1 MGSKLKK
8 KRHFRPKGYEDRN
21 KMQQIERNKS
31 LSENSFNELFESL
44 QLINLTVL
52 YAPKEENGF
61 DFNREQL
68 NCFNRAIKE
77 FNESYEDNGPTYLE
91 VMKSHM
97 DTYEFDCTKEAVN
110 FPYRPKLKM
119 YGKSFRNMNEHEII
133 LISINGAIETY
144 LVLALH
150 VLRDIFHFS
159 REDILIWWNKFKE
172 ISELYVDGMTDEFI
186 MKYLKD
192 ECGMKI
198 K

>member
-1 MGSKLKK
+1 MGSRLKK
-8 KRHFRPKGYEDRN
+8 KKRFHPKGYEDRH

-31 LSENSFNELFESL
+31 LSENSFNELFASL
-44 QLINLTVL
+44 QLVNLTVL
-52 YAPKEENGF
+52 YAPTEEDGF
-61 DFNREQL
+61 DFNRDQL
-68 NCFNRAIKE
+68 ACFNHSIKE
-77 FNESYEDNGPTYLE
+77 FNESYEDNGPTYIE
-91 VMKSHM
+91 VMKSHI
-97 DTYEFDCTKEAVN
+97 DNYEFDCTKEAVN

-119 YGKSFRNMNEHEII
+119 YGKPFRNMKEHEII

-150 VLRDIFHFS
+150 VFRETFQFS
-159 REDILIWWNKFKE
+159 KEDVRKWWNKFKE
-172 ISELYVDGMTDEFI
+172 TSELYVDGITDEFI